1 MAGPGFLKWLAGA
14 AVAVAVLCCAPVAG
28 AGVVVQNG
36 ITYQNSTFGTI
47 SSPTGGNSFACASDH
62 SPLGGGVVH
71 NGESDIL
78 LTQLGYVNAV
88 GTDDIL
94 DSWLFTFRNAAVVDK
109 TRQMSVICDQTSPK
123 YVEETAPAP
132 AQARTKETAYCSSK
146 RHVYGGGVR
155 SDNPSDTYL
164 ASSYPV
170 DGPDRDKKPD
180 DGWRG
185 SIDGA
190 DSTTTSEIR
199 VTAACGRK
207 LPAYKSATVEI
218 DGGGLLTEIVICPAS
233 KINVI
238 SGGAK
243 LPGAFGV
250 GRTSASYP
258 LMSGTEYDSWDAEA
272 YNTALSPAKMTT
284 FAVCVAGLFEE

>member
-1 MAGPGFLKWLAGA
+1 MAGRGFFKGLAGA
-14 AVAVAVLCCAPVAG
+14 AVLLAALCWAPVAG
-28 AGVVVQNG
+28 AGVVVQGG
-36 ITYQNSTFGTI
+36 ITYQNSTVGTI

-88 GTDDIL
+88 GTDDTL
-94 DSWLFTFRNAAVVDK
+94 DSWLFTFRNTAVVDK
-109 TRQMSVICDQTSPK
+109 TRQMSVICDQTSPR

-132 AQARTKETAYCSSK
+132 NQARTKETAYCKPK

-155 SDNPSDTYL
+155 SSSPAETYL

-185 SIDGA
+185 SIDVA
-190 DSTTTSEIR
+190 DSASTPEIR

-218 DGGGLLTEIVICPAS
+218 DGAGLLSKIVTCPDS

-250 GRTSASYP
+250 GRMSASYN
-258 LMSGTEYDSWDAEA
+258 LVAGTEYDSWDTEA
-272 YNTALSPAKMTT
+272 YNTALAPAKMTT
-284 FAVCVAGLFEE
+284 FAVCVAPLFEN